1 MFNRFNRNM
10 NSKVDTNIYLLIIV
24 LLAALVCYLQPKLIF
39 PALIVFGIIYY
50 FSRQNIINKEIFF
63 SSYLDNIIRNIER
76 TNHFAVR
83 KLDIGIAVFSKD
95 GKLQWKN
102 ELFASWVGKKNLEGK
117 KPEEILPLAQ
127 NAFELMSVHD
137 GEQVIQIE
145 DRYYRMRY
153 YSVQTQEHRS
163 KRDDSTSGL
172 MLYLTDIT
180 DYELMRQKYNNDK
193 LCLAYVR
200 FDNYE
205 EVMRGLSETNIANL
219 NGEINELLTKW
230 TASQQGFICRM
241 NKESSL
247 LGFSQSAVL
256 DMMED
261 KFTILDKVREIR
273 SGNKI
278 LPTVSIGV
286 SCDGETLEELIGNA
300 NKSLYLALGRGGDQA
315 VVMKD
320 KNTQF
325 FGGTSSVGAK
335 STRVRARIVAQTIH
349 EQMQQ
354 ADRVFVMGHT
364 NEDYDAIGATM
375 GMAKL
380 SLSLGKETYIV
391 CSELNAYYYRIAE
404 VLDNENIILSDSE
417 TKYMDIM
424 VHEPQAL
431 ELVTNKSLLVLVDH
445 HRAVLSASKALLEAV
460 KNRIIIDHHRRAEDI
475 IADTLLLYL
484 EPSSSSASELV
495 TELIGYFD
503 DRLDITPAEATALYA
518 GIVLDSKN
526 FIDDWYF
533 IYHDKDLDDKGELK
547 KYHIHIFIKGKN
559 PIPSTN
565 IESLFGCANNFINRI
580 DGKFYTA
587 IQYLVHH
594 KNPNKFQY
602 PMAFVYCKYNDYGQR
617 IDAIDAHNVD
627 DVVAKYENPLS
638 YCDYVTMHGAIINK
652 DVVAQLCDWQNHNLA
667 CYNEFLS
674 RYPTCKNAVMTSWS
688 YYLDEL
694 TIKKGGS
701 KTMNVIWLTGETGSC
716 KTTYAKIIAYKYYE
730 PYEVF
735 ISSGSND
742 LLDSYNGEKC
752 IIFDEFRGSE
762 FSYNDLLKLL
772 DLNTSSK
779 VKSRYFNKSIAR
791 CQLLLITSV
800 KSPMQCYT
808 AMMEKDKQKN
818 IDSERQLYRR
828 CSNLWYLKKTNIV
841 GRELHCIYGLYKFKY
856 KDGCYKSCAPFVDIT
871 ADVNDW
877 FSSHPNDEQSWINE
891 GCTNENDDIS
901 FEDFMNKPVSHSCA
915 LSGDRL
921 AQINAQRR
929 KEENEK
935 YVNGLAHES
944 IEQITEENEML
955 EKVENGYYRSCEEAK
970 EDVQKNAE
978 ANLELEDLPF

>member
-24 LLAALVCYLQPKLIF
+24 LLAVLVCYLQPKLIF

-391 CSELNAYYYRIAE
+391 CSEHNAYYYRIAE

-526 FIDDWYF
+526 FNVQT
-533 IYHDKDLDDKGELK
+533 GERTFEAAALLRRC
-547 KYHIHIFIKGKN
+547 G
-559 PIPSTN
+559 
-565 IESLFGCANNFINRI
+565 A
-580 DGKFYTA
+580 
-587 IQYLVHH
+587 
-594 KNPNKFQY
+594 NPNLVRQLFKDDMSFVQQKAKLLAAAKM
-602 PMAFVYCKYNDYGQR
+602 PIAGLAITIMRNAENGTMSSVLAAQTADSLITIEGVAVGMAIVEYNDGSLSISAR
-617 IDAIDAHNVD
+617 SDGSVNVQVVMEELGGGGHQTVAGVQLAD
-627 DVVAKYENPLS
+627 RRARDVE
-638 YCDYVTMHGAIINK
+638 
-652 DVVAQLCDWQNHNLA
+652 AQLI
-667 CYNEFLS
+667 
-674 RYPTCKNAVMTSWS
+674 
-688 YYLDEL
+688 EL
-694 TIKKGGS
+694 TKKQ
-701 KTMNVIWLTGETGSC
+701 LEEC
-716 KTTYAKIIAYKYYE
+716 KTDE
-730 PYEVF
+730 
-735 ISSGSND
+735 SN
-742 LLDSYNGEKC
+742 S
-752 IIFDEFRGSE
+752 F
-762 FSYNDLLKLL
+762 
-772 DLNTSSK
+772 T
-779 VKSRYFNKSIAR
+779 R
-791 CQLLLITSV
+791 C
-800 KSPMQCYT
+800 
-808 AMMEKDKQKN
+808 
-818 IDSERQLYRR
+818 
-828 CSNLWYLKKTNIV
+828 
-841 GRELHCIYGLYKFKY
+841 
-856 KDGCYKSCAPFVDIT
+856 
-871 ADVNDW
+871 
-877 FSSHPNDEQSWINE
+877 
-891 GCTNENDDIS
+891 
-901 FEDFMNKPVSHSCA
+901 
-915 LSGDRL
+915 
-921 AQINAQRR
+921 
-929 KEENEK
+929 
-935 YVNGLAHES
+935 
-944 IEQITEENEML
+944 
-955 EKVENGYYRSCEEAK
+955 
-970 EDVQKNAE
+970 
-978 ANLELEDLPF
+978 